1 MLSRISMIYSFIA
14 YTDMMT
20 ILILSLILFDQ
31 VAFGDEPTHQSG
43 NQSASIAPTASL
55 PTCRTASS
63 EELAQKGKP
72 SPDNAPS
79 SAPGFEGVQI
89 ETADIT
95 LYELLFETILQAQR
109 VQTMEHPQIDRLRGY
124 CYRDVLIVVR
134 QDLKT
139 ARPTGW
145 VQINYTVPDVAAV
158 QRELEQAYRKSP
170 VARRDDAER
179 NTIVRFRLKPDV
191 RRGDCRASR
200 LEVGGPEGFMIGF
213 DQFKA
218 GSCKTSEPQTEAHH

>member
-1 MLSRISMIYSFIA
+1 
-14 YTDMMT
+14 MMT